1 MPDLGLLRG
10 VITLV
15 TLLTFIGICWWA
27 YRPENRARFE
37 KDGLLAFGDEDLQFL
52 EEDRSMKT
60 ALHDDSTE
68 SSTEKNTD
76 QNAEEIQ
83 A

>member
-27 YRPENRARFE
+27 YRPANRARFE
-37 KDGLLAFGDEDLQFL
+37 KDGLLAFEEEENRPADENA
-52 EEDRSMKT
+52 EHKT
-60 ALHDDSTE
+60 EHSTQHSTE
-68 SSTEKNTD
+68 GS
-76 QNAEEIQ
+76 Q

>member
-1 MPDLGLLRG
+1 MPELGLLRG

-15 TLLTFIGICWWA
+15 TLVTFIGICWWA

-37 KDGLLAFGDEDLQFL
+37 EDGLLAFGDEEPRPTDDGAHCDT
-52 EEDRSMKT
+52 EHNT
-60 ALHDDSTE
+60 AHSTE
-68 SSTEKNTD
+68 HDTK
-76 QNAEEIQ
+76 QKAEENQ